1 MFTAPQKFVSY
12 TPCTAVNLTHHSD
25 RSIVHDD
32 VKATESH
39 TDLGKRVDDLLGL
52 ADVGLQYEE
61 TVGRVFAAS
70 SSRTDDLRAVAT
82 TISPS

>member
-1 MFTAPQKFVSY
+1 MHICVFCVF
-12 TPCTAVNLTHHSD
+12 NLTHHSD
-25 RSIVHDD
+25 RSIVYDD

-39 TDLGKRVDDLLGL
+39 LDLGKRVDDLLGV